1 MIQREPGP
9 TRDSTANT
17 AASTREL
24 LNEEV
29 DAASLAVC
37 TDALRS
43 DLAPLCVPGSLHLS
57 ERRRPMSLATVVHA
71 VDRLKGRLRPG
82 CDAWD
87 AIAATAAPV
96 MVTGTPRALALPAI
110 AALEASPRG
119 WYGGLAVQVLAVA
132 AGLGTIVER
141 SITVFTVIKFC
152 GALYLVYLGV
162 QAIRH
167 RRSLADAFA
176 AGVEPVPLGRIL
188 REGFL
193 VGVTNPKSIVL
204 FTAILPQFVDPHGSA
219 PQLQLV
225 VLGGICLVIALLSD
239 SIWALAAGSARAWF
253 GRRPERLATVGGVG
267 GLVTIG
273 LGVRLALTGRHD

>member
-1 MIQREPGP
+1 MVDVSRILALALTAFAIIAVPGP
-9 TRDSTANT
+9 SVLFVISRGVT
-17 AASTREL
+17 L
-24 LNEEV
+24 
-29 DAASLAVC
+29 
-37 TDALRS
+37 
-43 DLAPLCVPGSLHLS
+43 G
-57 ERRRPMSLATVVHA
+57 RRAGLATVFGNA
-71 VDRLKGRLRPG
+71 
-82 CDAWD
+82 
-87 AIAATAAPV
+87 
-96 MVTGTPRALALPAI
+96 
-110 AALEASPRG
+110 
-119 WYGGLAVQVLAVA
+119 GGLAVQVLAVA

-204 FTAILPQFVDPHGSA
+204 FTAIRPQFVDPHGSA

-253 GRRPERLATVGGVG
+253 GKRPERLATVGGVR

>member
-1 MIQREPGP
+1 MVDVSRILALALTAFAIIAVPGP
-9 TRDSTANT
+9 SVLFVISRGVT
-17 AASTREL
+17 L
-24 LNEEV
+24 
-29 DAASLAVC
+29 
-37 TDALRS
+37 
-43 DLAPLCVPGSLHLS
+43 G
-57 ERRRPMSLATVVHA
+57 RRAGLATVFGNA
-71 VDRLKGRLRPG
+71 
-82 CDAWD
+82 
-87 AIAATAAPV
+87 
-96 MVTGTPRALALPAI
+96 
-110 AALEASPRG
+110 
-119 WYGGLAVQVLAVA
+119 GGLAVQVLAVA

-253 GRRPERLATVGGVG
+253 GKRPEHLATVGGVG